1 MLRRRKDGNY
11 FADIRVGG
19 ERIRRTLGT
28 KNKAVATRLYKNL
41 ATELA
46 SDTADSEAEQL
57 KEATSNF
64 KWEHAVVAWLE
75 DPEVLQKRS
84 LDRDK
89 ELLQGLDPFLRGK
102 LLTEITY
109 RSLLPVQQAFKQRKL
124 APATVNHYMGMVRSV
139 LKRAEKKWGW
149 LTTVPSIPWLE
160 TNNEVIRYL
169 TKDEEVR
176 LLAALPEH
184 LRVASLIA
192 LHTGMRSK
200 EIREMRWAWVN
211 FEEGH
216 VTIPVEFSKN
226 KQPMRKALNKTVMAV
241 IRDQIGKNRQFVV
254 TYQGERIRTAFTTRA
269 WYLALEAAG
278 IENFRFHD
286 FRHTWAS
293 RLRQKGVPL
302 DVLQDMGGWK
312 SHLMVRRYG
321 HLDVSHTQGY
331 AALLEEDS
339 EVVQAENVVRLTVP
353 KKAAN

>member
-1 MLRRRKDGNY
+1 MLRQQKNGY
-11 FADIRVGG
+11 FFADIRVGG
-19 ERIRRTLGT
+19 ERIRRSLGT
-28 KNKAVATRLYKNL
+28 KSKAVAKKLYKNL

-46 SDTADSEAEQL
+46 SENADSDAELLQDS
-57 KEATSNF
+57 AAQMR
-64 KWEHAVVAWLE
+64 WEHAVVAWLE

-102 LLTEITY
+102 LLSEITY
-109 RSLLPVQQAFKQRKL
+109 RSLLPIQQSFQKRKL

-149 LTTVPSIPWLE
+149 LDTVPSVPWLE
-160 TNNEVIRYL
+160 ADNEVIRYL
-169 TKDEEVR
+169 SKDEEQR
-176 LLAALPEH
+176 LLAALPDH
-184 LRVASLIA
+184 LRVAALIA
-192 LHTGMRSK
+192 LHTGMRTK
-200 EIREMRWAWVN
+200 EIRELRWSWVD
-211 FEEGH
+211 FEQGH
-216 VTIPVEFSKN
+216 LSIPAQFSKN

-241 IRDQIGKNRQFVV
+241 IREQIGKNDEFVV
-254 TYQGERIRTAFTTRA
+254 TYQGDRIRTAFTTRA
-269 WYLALEAAG
+269 WYHALEVAG

-339 EVVQAENVVRLTVP
+339 EVVQAENVVRLTLP
-353 KKAAN
+353 KSKRQ

>member
-1 MLRRRKDGNY
+1 MLRKQKNGYY
-11 FADIRVGG
+11 FADIRVRG
-19 ERIRRTLGT
+19 ERIRRALGT
-28 KNKAVATRLYKNL
+28 KSKAVAQKLYKNL

-46 SDTADSEAEQL
+46 SENAASEAEQL
-57 KEATSNF
+57 LDAVADF
-64 KWEHAVVAWLE
+64 RWEHAVVAWLE

-84 LDRDK
+84 YDRDK
-89 ELLQGLDPFLRGK
+89 ELLQGLDPYLRGK
-102 LLTEITY
+102 LLRDISY
-109 RSLLPVQQAFKQRKL
+109 RSLLPIQQAFKQRKL

-149 LTTVPSIPWLE
+149 LTTVPSVPWLE
-160 TNNEVIRYL
+160 TDNEVIRHL
-169 TKDEEVR
+169 SKDEEQR
-176 LLAALPEH
+176 LMAALPEH

-192 LHTGMRSK
+192 LHTGMRTR
-200 EIREMRWAWVN
+200 EIREMRWDWVD
-211 FEEGH
+211 FEMAT
-216 VTIPVEFSKN
+216 VTIPAEFSKN

-254 TYQGERIRTAFTTRA
+254 TYLGERIRTAFTTRA
-269 WYLALEAAG
+269 WYQALETAG

-302 DVLQDMGGWK
+302 DVLQDMGGWR

-331 AALLEEDS
+331 AALLEDDS
-339 EVVQAENVVRLTVP
+339 EVEVAENVVRLTLP
-353 KKAAN
+353 KSKTR